1 MSKISAFSVLQ
12 IAGQAKARLPQD
24 IHLTS
29 LSWMTGD
36 FVPDNISFEQFCSGK
51 VFFFYWPR
59 GKTKNFALNFRVDPK
74 KVSTAKE
81 WAEVGWNRGSA
92 VLWFL
97 LGLSVPW
104 LPHERLG
111 SFSWKCEATVVEMQS
126 HQSRDIVLRQPPPK
140 SFSQHCHGAH
150 FSNCIPLDLLNSEL
164 G

>member
-1 MSKISAFSVLQ
+1 MSKTSAFSVLQ

-81 WAEVGWNRGSA
+81 WAEVGWNHGSA

-104 LPHERLG
+104 LPCPPT
-111 SFSWKCEATVVEMQS
+111 SWKTWKFQLEMWS
-126 HQSRDIVLRQPPPK
+126 HCSGNAKPSEQG
-140 SFSQHCHGAH
+140 HCAKTA
-150 FSNCIPLDLLNSEL
+150 STKELLSAL
-164 G
+164 SWSTLQ